1 MKKVL
6 LGIMALVLMAGT
18 AYSAELYSNKRGP
31 TVLLI
36 NNTTSYN
43 TTLPTAGTGL
53 DMGAYEYAVLDI
65 FGASNSSAFN
75 MTFTPLYTV
84 AGKIASGTSVSLTQ
98 NERYIVDVNGCQD
111 FNIRVN
117 SLSGAAS
124 PISVYVT
131 GLTE

>member
-6 LGIMALVLMAGT
+6 LSILAVMFMAGI
-18 AYSAELYSNKRGP
+18 AHADLYKTKRGP
-31 TVLLI
+31 TVLWI

-53 DMGAYEYAVLDI
+53 DMSNYEYALLDVI
-65 FGASNSSAFN
+65 GASNGSAFN
-75 MTFTPLYTV
+75 ATLTPLFTTNGY
-84 AGKIASGTSVSLTQ
+84 IASGSSVSLTQ

-111 FNIRVN
+111 FNIRIN

>member
-6 LGIMALVLMAGT
+6 LSILAVMFMAGV
-18 AYSAELYSNKRGP
+18 AHAELYNVKRGP
-31 TVLLI
+31 TVLWI

-43 TTLPTAGTGL
+43 TTLPTPGTGM
-53 DMGAYEYAVLDI
+53 DMSNYEYAVIDV
-65 FGASNSSAFN
+65 FGASNDSAFN
-75 MTFTPLYTV
+75 ATLTPLYTT
-84 AGKIASGTSVSLTQ
+84 ASKIASGASVSLTQ